1 MIPLP
6 QTLKRPLPLAVAFF
20 LAVTFGHLVALPI
33 LITWDGHDYID
44 LAGVLGSPRFHADW
58 RLLRAPLFPLGLKA
72 SFLIFGR
79 GPLAAEL
86 VPLTLAVA
94 GCLLLASGVR
104 RIAGERAAAAAL
116 ALLALYPALIAFE
129 HAILTETGS
138 FFFLALMIRLSL
150 WTAETPGAAW
160 KKALSL
166 GLALA
171 AGTYWRQSLLL
182 LAPWLAVLH
191 AVSVRRPA
199 PGRGRLRSL
208 APALLQAVLLML
220 LPWGLQQPWR
230 AELGP
235 ERLSRLNAIVL
246 RSFVVRQAVIPPG
259 DGRVAG
265 VREPYRAAIARA
277 DPLSGISWR
286 EIPGLAA
293 GIAAP
298 WEQGGT
304 LRWFAAIV
312 RDHPGRYAGAVG
324 RTLLL
329 FAGLPS
335 AESEIEGDSDLVL
348 SPVLQGSLIAEGR
361 PLLTEKTRRDFALS
375 TAPGLLRRLLAK
387 LIRPFQ
393 WLLIA
398 CNLAAVALLAL
409 SLLRRDLGML
419 ALSGT
424 AVVFALIHALLL
436 LSIDRFM
443 LPVYPVTL
451 ACGLVALREVW
462 RLYTRPPEDPHVEAK

>member
-1 MIPLP
+1 MTPLP
-6 QTLKRPLPLAVAFF
+6 QFLRRPLPLAVAFF
-20 LAVTFGHLVALPI
+20 LAVTFGHFVALPI

-44 LAGVLGSPRFHADW
+44 LAGVLGSPRFPADW

-86 VPLTLAVA
+86 VPLTLAAA
-94 GCLLLASGVR
+94 GCLLLASGIR

-116 ALLALYPALIAFE
+116 ALLAIYPALIAFE
-129 HAILTETGS
+129 HAILTETGT

-150 WTAETPGAAW
+150 WVPETPGAAW

-182 LAPWLAVLH
+182 LAPWIALLH
-191 AVSVRRPA
+191 LVSVRR
-199 PGRGRLRSL
+199 RGL
-208 APALLQAVLLML
+208 ALAGGQAVLVML

-235 ERLSRLNAIVL
+235 ERLSQLNAIVL
-246 RSFVVRQAVIPPG
+246 RSFVVRQAVIPPE
-259 DGRVAG
+259 DSRMAS

-293 GIAAP
+293 GMAAP

-312 RDHPGRYAGAVG
+312 RDHPGRYARAVG

-329 FAGLPS
+329 FAGFHG

-375 TAPGLLRRLLAK
+375 SAPGLLRRLLGR

-398 CNLAAVALLAL
+398 CNLAAVVLLAL
-409 SLLRRDLGML
+409 SLLRRDLPML

-424 AVVFALIHALLL
+424 AAVFALIHALPL

-451 ACGLVALREVW
+451 ACGVVALREVW
-462 RLYTRPPEDPHVEAK
+462 RLYTRLPEDPHVEAK